1 MNNCFRKH
9 HRQRIDPVPIQPST
23 ETELRLLRATVAAL
37 QAMGLMD
44 RDALEQARRH
54 TPGEL
59 LTGYP
64 CRPIMQQ
71 PDDVHNANCVRG

>member
-1 MNNCFRKH
+1 MNNRVRKH
-9 HRQRIDPVPIQPST
+9 YRQRIDPVPVRPST

-37 QAMGLMD
+37 QEMGLMD

-59 LTGYP
+59 SVDRIPVQAHHATA
-64 CRPIMQQ
+64 R
-71 PDDVHNANCVRG
+71 